1 VFSST
6 NANYSGSNA
15 NKTIAVTQENARAD
29 YSGLLFVS
37 TPSATATTASVTLR
51 ATISDI
57 TAISGDPDYDANA
70 GDIRNARVAFMNK
83 DGVTPTP
90 YAGCTNLTPVLIDP
104 ANSKVGTVSCTVT
117 LTAGSGS
124 DPSATYNIGTV
135 VSNYYGE
142 DDAADDALVTVTMGG
157 TGFITG
163 GGFVSGSASSGTY
176 SATAGSKMNF
186 GYNVKFN
193 KSGSNLQ
200 GHVNVIVRQKVG
212 STWKVY
218 QIKSNSISSLSQNI
232 NNSGTGG
239 TALFASKAN
248 LTDITNPLNPIALGG
263 NLSLE
268 MQLNDVGEPGSSDT
282 IGFTL
287 WSGSNTLLFSNNWVG
302 GKTVQQLLGGGN
314 LQVR

>member
-1 VFSST
+1 
-6 NANYSGSNA
+6 
-15 NKTIAVTQENARAD
+15 
-29 YSGLLFVS
+29 
-37 TPSATATTASVTLR
+37 
-51 ATISDI
+51 
-57 TAISGDPDYDANA
+57 
-70 GDIRNARVAFMNK
+70 
-83 DGVTPTP
+83 
-90 YAGCTNLTPVLIDP
+90 
-104 ANSKVGTVSCTVT
+104 
-117 LTAGSGS
+117 
-124 DPSATYNIGTV
+124 
-135 VSNYYGE
+135 
-142 DDAADDALVTVTMGG
+142 
-157 TGFITG
+157 
-163 GGFVSGSASSGTY
+163 
-176 SATAGSKMNF
+176 MNF

-232 NNSGTGG
+232 NNTGTGG

>member
-1 VFSST
+1 MNLDT
-6 NANYSGSNA
+6 G
-15 NKTIAVTQENARAD
+15 
-29 YSGLLFVS
+29 
-37 TPSATATTASVTLR
+37 TPFT
-51 ATISDI
+51 
-57 TAISGDPDYDANA
+57 
-70 GDIRNARVAFMNK
+70 
-83 DGVTPTP
+83 
-90 YAGCTNLTPVLIDP
+90 GCTNLVP
-104 ANSKVGTVSCTVT
+104 ALVDASNSKVGTVSCNVT
-117 LTAGSGS
+117 LSAVSGNEQ
-124 DPSATYNIGTV
+124 SATYRVGTKIEA
-135 VSNYYGE
+135 NYMDDSPLDDSGE
-142 DDAADDALVTVTMGG
+142 TDVTVTVGG

-163 GGFVSGSASSGTY
+163 GGYLVASASSGTNA
-176 SATAGSKMNF
+176 ATAGSKTNF

-212 STWKVY
+212 NAWKVY
-218 QIKSNSISSLSQNI
+218 QIKSNSISSLTQNI

-287 WSGSNTLLFSNNWVG
+287 WSATNSLLFSNNWVG
-302 GKTVQQLLGGGN
+302 GKTVQQVLGGGN